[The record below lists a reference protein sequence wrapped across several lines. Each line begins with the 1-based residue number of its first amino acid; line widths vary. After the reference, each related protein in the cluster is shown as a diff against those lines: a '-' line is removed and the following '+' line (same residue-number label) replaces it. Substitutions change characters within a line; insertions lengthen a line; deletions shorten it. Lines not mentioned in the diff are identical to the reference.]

1 MKKIVL
7 AIALAC
13 FALAA
18 TAAPETYS
26 IDPSH
31 SAVRFGYDHLG
42 WTFQQHRFDQ
52 FSGKLTLDRA
62 ARTASIDVTIDAN
75 SINTG
80 SALFNGQLKEAR
92 FFDAANHPSISF
104 KADQAKFDGD
114 KLVSI
119 TGDLNIKGIS
129 KPVTLKL
136 NSFVAGP
143 HPIQK
148 KRDGI
153 GANAVAKVN
162 RSDFGMDFQVPLV
175 ADEVALAFTVQAF
188 KDR

>member
-1 MKKIVL
+1 MQATKQPRKRARKKADRPAVPVSPRKV
-7 AIALAC
+7 IA
-13 FALAA
+13 
-18 TAAPETYS
+18 E
-26 IDPSH
+26 
-31 SAVRFGYDHLG
+31 
-42 WTFQQHRFDQ
+42 
-52 FSGKLTLDRA
+52 LDRHILVDGFKLVFDV
-62 ARTASIDVTIDAN
+62 ARSR
-75 SINTG
+75 G
-80 SALFNGQLKEAR
+80 SR
-92 FFDAANHPSISF
+92 FFDAANHPNISF

-129 KPVTLKL
+129 KPVTLTL

-188 KDR
+188 KER